1 MSASRR
7 ALTDEER
14 DQRRA
19 EQRELADR
27 AVEELRS
34 SVGGLVG
41 SPVTGVRRTS
51 PVEDDR
57 RSCELPH

>member
-34 SVGGLVG
+34 SVGWQRWLSTRRHFHHYSLVILSG
-41 SPVTGVRRTS
+41 ACCR
-51 PVEDDR
+51 
-57 RSCELPH
+57 